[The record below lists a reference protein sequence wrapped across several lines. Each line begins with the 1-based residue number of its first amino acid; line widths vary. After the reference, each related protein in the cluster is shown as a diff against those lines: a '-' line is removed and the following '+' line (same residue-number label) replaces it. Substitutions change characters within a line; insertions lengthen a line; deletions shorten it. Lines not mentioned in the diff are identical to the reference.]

1 MEQGSNVGN
10 IAFSVEIAW
19 RKSAAERN
27 ERIFSGKFLAR
38 GQTYWEEFRHGP
50 AVVMISFLEIVRI
63 IFLANGKDI
72 LLHANEG

>member
-38 GQTYWEEFRHGP
+38 GQTY
-50 AVVMISFLEIVRI
+50 
-63 IFLANGKDI
+63 
-72 LLHANEG
+72 